1 MVIEDFA
8 THSNDIIFQEN
19 YLGEVCIALR
29 YLPAK
34 NKLSAV
40 VMECKNLKKMDVLGL
55 SGKYYLLYSENMSYI
70 CVQIH
75 T

>member
-1 MVIEDFA
+1 MVPCTLYELCDMELA
-8 THSNDIIFQEN
+8 QSN

-29 YLPAK
+29 YLPNK

-55 SGKYYLLYSENMSYI
+55 SGK
-70 CVQIH
+70 
-75 T
+75 